1 MEENKNNNNSPQLNQ
16 KQKAW
21 VDFLELL
28 KMIVVAIGLFL
39 AALIIMLDSDML
51 SNMVGAIF
59 FIGILGLIAWL
70 VWVTRSFLQAII
82 ESIQE
87 MAKEKAEKENAINEE
102 IKKDE

>member
-1 MEENKNNNNSPQLNQ
+1 MEENKNNNSPQLNQ

-21 VDFLELL
+21 IDFLELS

-39 AALIIMLDSDML
+39 AALLIMFDSDML
-51 SNMVGAIF
+51 GNIVGTIF
-59 FIGILGLIAWL
+59 YIGLLALIAWI
-70 VWVTRSFLQAII
+70 VFATNSFIQAII

-87 MAKEKAEKENAINEE
+87 MAKEKAMKEESKEEE